1 LAVSAQSRA
10 HTVNVAPL
18 PSPLPLSVFIICK
31 NEADRIGRTLEA
43 VRGLSDDIVVVD
55 SGSTDGTQ
63 ALAAQLGARVVEHA
77 FEGYGPQK
85 RHAETLC
92 RHPWLLNIDA
102 DEVIPPDLAEEIRAL
117 FAGAGPAADA
127 YRIRIAEIFPG
138 EGAPHRFAY
147 ALTPVRLYR
156 RDKGAYSQSPVWDRV
171 DLVPGARVAKLRG
184 TIHHFSV
191 RSLGDQM
198 TKLNAYTDAL
208 VADMA
213 ARGDGVSVLRL
224 ALEFP
229 ANFLKAYIG
238 RRHVLRGA
246 YGFMTA
252 MNFAFYRY
260 LRVAKHIEAKR
271 LARARERGF
280 R

>member
-63 ALAAQLGARVVEHA
+63 ALAAQLGARVVEHP

-102 DEVIPPDLAEEIRAL
+102 DEVIPPDL
-117 FAGAGPAADA
+117 
-127 YRIRIAEIFPG
+127 
-138 EGAPHRFAY
+138 
-147 ALTPVRLYR
+147 
-156 RDKGAYSQSPVWDRV
+156 
-171 DLVPGARVAKLRG
+171 
-184 TIHHFSV
+184 
-191 RSLGDQM
+191 
-198 TKLNAYTDAL
+198 
-208 VADMA
+208 
-213 ARGDGVSVLRL
+213 
-224 ALEFP
+224 
-229 ANFLKAYIG
+229 G
-238 RRHVLRGA
+238 RRSARCLRAPGQRR
-246 YGFMTA
+246 TP
-252 MNFAFYRY
+252 
-260 LRVAKHIEAKR
+260 IESALPR
-271 LARARERGF
+271 SFPARARRTASPM